1 MLNPTNI
8 HIVDLLIFLSSGIVV
23 VLQWRG
29 FCRNN
34 AVNLVSTMMQQQE
47 QDWPAKIYPQRWN
60 IARRALSHGTTLD
73 RSYLFK
79 IWVICVLVSLVLVF
93 FGVFSTELLTSHCKN
108 TKSESL
114 DSSIDFFALFHIVCH
129 RYASK
134 KVPFNSF
141 NTIWPLSKLV
151 FGRLILIHLLR
162 YCLNNIIDVSD
173 KYEAWGHSEP
183 CVSHVLQMDHLVPT
197 INSYTYM
204 SLTPR
209 LPPLNNV

>member
-1 MLNPTNI
+1 MPYNMVPPWVG
-8 HIVDLLIFLSSGIVV
+8 H
-23 VLQWRG
+23 
-29 FCRNN
+29 
-34 AVNLVSTMMQQQE
+34 ST
-47 QDWPAKIYPQRWN
+47 W
-60 IARRALSHGTTLD
+60 
-73 RSYLFK
+73 K
-79 IWVICVLVSLVLVF
+79 IWETGVLVF
-93 FGVFSTELLTSHCKN
+93 LDFVVFSVFSTDLLPSPCKN
-108 TKSESL
+108 TESGSL
-114 DSSIDFFALFHIVCH
+114 SSSIDFFALFHIVCH

-134 KVPFNSF
+134 NVPFNSF